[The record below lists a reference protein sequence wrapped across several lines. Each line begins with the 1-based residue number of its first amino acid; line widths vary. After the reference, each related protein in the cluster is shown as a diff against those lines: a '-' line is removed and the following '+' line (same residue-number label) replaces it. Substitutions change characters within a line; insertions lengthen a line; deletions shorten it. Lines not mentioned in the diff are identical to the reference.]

1 MKMVDFKG
9 LDDVVAN
16 LEKEVTAITA
26 ELEAVKQQIE
36 RVKTEYHEE
45 ANPCKKGMREFLL
58 EKAEK
63 LDKNIWKP
71 AEAAQEEIAN
81 MRDVM
86 KRKVSEKEVVFVCTF
101 VFMDLFFCLDK
112 LVYIP
117 TIDIK
122 KSENTNAYKYSGKI
136 GEAISIKYSE
146 ITDIDPKE
154 DESINISS
162 GIGGI
167 GILAAAFSNFDTPGL
182 AEIKIMTSDSKKN
195 VVSIYDSKN
204 VYEYKKSIITLFWD
218 IYEFING

>member
-1 MKMVDFKG
+1 MVDFKG

-63 LDKNIWKP
+63 LDKNVWKP
-71 AEAAQEEIAN
+71 AEAAQEEITN

-117 TIDIK
+117 TIDIR
-122 KSENTNAYKYSGKI
+122 KSENTNAYRYRGKI

-154 DESINISS
+154 DESSNISS
-162 GIGGI
+162 GIGI
-167 GILAAAFSNFDTPGL
+167 RAKPFSSFNYSIDTTPGL

>member
-1 MKMVDFKG
+1 MVDFKG

-45 ANPCKKGMREFLL
+45 SDSCKKGMREFLL
-58 EKAEK
+58 EEAEK
-63 LDKNIWKP
+63 LDKSVWKP

-101 VFMDLFFCLDK
+101 DGGKVFYCDDRI
-112 LVYIP
+112 VYIDNMP
-117 TIDIK
+117 DYGRGNSI
-122 KSENTNAYKYSGKI
+122 
-136 GEAISIKYSE
+136 IKYSE
-146 ITDIDPKE
+146 IKDLNKRQGEIEIITSE
-154 DESINISS
+154 DKK
-162 GIGGI
+162 
-167 GILAAAFSNFDTPGL
+167 
-182 AEIKIMTSDSKKN
+182 KIMTIDYSNNVLRFGLHKEVV
-195 VVSIYDSKN
+195 VVSVDT
-204 VYEYKKSIITLFWD
+204 VYSILWD